1 MLSQN
6 IDNNNSTAE
15 RKTSLGAMLLLN
27 SAGVHDTKVRHNKR
41 DFQSFILFIKIIKYC
56 LFHRSRPGKYVRECS
71 FAQCS
76 VSKLVSR
83 VLVR

>member
-6 IDNNNSTAE
+6 IDNNNSTTE

-56 LFHRSRPGKYVRECS
+56 LFHRSRVENMLEN
-71 FAQCS
+71 A
-76 VSKLVSR
+76 VSPNFPFQN
-83 VLVR
+83 